1 MSNKSGTKF
10 NNKSEFI
17 SNHCNEATKN
27 DAYIHNT
34 FCSGKLQKRLGVSY
48 SKYNSNSVYYIG
60 NDYEYLEFTQI
71 RKPLPLKKR
80 KI

>member
-17 SNHCNEATKN
+17 SNYCNEATKQ
-27 DAYIHNT
+27 DAYIHSA
-34 FCSGKLQKRLGVSY
+34 FYSGKLQKRLGVSSAKY
-48 SKYNSNSVYYIG
+48 SSNSVYYIG
-60 NDYEYLEFTQI
+60 NDYEYLDFTQI